1 MSSKITKR
9 SLRVL
14 VAGGGVAGQALAF
27 WLTRGGH
34 QVTVVE
40 RFPALRVSGAQVDLR
55 GQGIEAVDRMGLLD
69 TVRGHLVDEA
79 GVAFVDSCGR
89 PKATIMANT
98 SGKGRQTLTS
108 EYEIMRGDLVRI
120 LHDATKDDAEYVF
133 GKSVDGFDQDEHQ
146 VTARF
151 SDGSSGAFDLL
162 VGADGQGSRIRRT
175 LLPEGVDPYWRVG
188 IHMAYWFVPRIA
200 SDSDIRDT
208 YMVPGGRQIMRR
220 SHNPTETQVYFVLR
234 EESAE
239 ASAIHRAPVERLRE
253 FWAGRFRDA
262 GWQSE
267 RFVAGMET
275 SPFFYSQEIAQV
287 RTDTWSK
294 GRVALAGDAAHCAS
308 PYSGMGI
315 SGGLVGAYVLAGEIN
330 WHAEDLPT
338 ALANY
343 DRVLRPF
350 VDAIQ
355 AQVNPR
361 LLRVGLPMSRHAIS
375 AFQTATALACAL
387 HVPDL
392 AARFA
397 KEDRG
402 GDWQLP
408 DYSPY
413 SHPPIRRPDRGF
425 GRRP

>member
-1 MSSKITKR
+1 MPNKITKR
-9 SLRVL
+9 ALRVL

-34 QVTVVE
+34 EVTVVE
-40 RFPALRVSGAQVDLR
+40 RFPALRASGAQVDLR
-55 GQGIEAVDRMGLLD
+55 GQGIEVVERMGLLE
-69 TVRGHLVDEA
+69 TVRGQLVDEA
-79 GVAFVDSCGR
+79 GVAFVDSRGK

-108 EYEIMRGDLVRI
+108 EYEIMRGNLVRI
-120 LHDATKDDAEYVF
+120 LHDAAKDDTEHIF
-133 GKSVDGFDQDEHQ
+133 GKSVNGFDQDERH

-151 SDGSSGAFDLL
+151 SDGTSGEYDLL
-162 VGADGQGSRIRRT
+162 IGADGQGSHIRRA
-175 LLPEGVDPYWRVG
+175 LLPEGFDPYWRVG

-200 SDSDIRDT
+200 SDSNIRDT

-220 SHNPTETQVYFVLR
+220 SHNATETQVYFVMR
-234 EESAE
+234 EESAD
-239 ASAIHRAPVERLRE
+239 ASAIHRAPVEQQQK
-253 FWAGRFRDA
+253 FWADRFSDA
-262 GWQSE
+262 GWQTE
-267 RFVAGMET
+267 RFVEGMKR

-294 GRVALAGDAAHCAS
+294 GRVVLAGDAAHCAS

-315 SGGLVGAYVLAGEIN
+315 SGGLVGAYVLAGEVN
-330 WHAEDLPT
+330 RHADDLPS

-350 VDAIQ
+350 VNEIQ
-355 AQVNPR
+355 AEVNPR
-361 LLRVGLPMSRHAIS
+361 LLRVGMPMNQHAIS
-375 AFQTATALACAL
+375 AFQTTTALACFFRIPGL
-387 HVPDL
+387 I
-392 AARFA
+392 ARFS

-408 DYSPY
+408 AYPV
-413 SHPPIRRPDRGF
+413 PVTA
-425 GRRP
+425 

>member
-1 MSSKITKR
+1 MPNKITKR
-9 SLRVL
+9 ALRVL

-34 QVTVVE
+34 EVTVVE
-40 RFPALRVSGAQVDLR
+40 RFPALRASGAQVDLR
-55 GQGIEAVDRMGLLD
+55 GQGIEVVERMGLLE
-69 TVRGHLVDEA
+69 TVRGQLVDEA
-79 GVAFVDSCGR
+79 GVAFVDSRGK

-108 EYEIMRGDLVRI
+108 EYEIMRGNLVRI
-120 LHDATKDDAEYVF
+120 LHDAAKDDTEHIF
-133 GKSVDGFDQDEHQ
+133 GKSVNGFDQDERH

-151 SDGSSGAFDLL
+151 SDGTSGEYDLL
-162 VGADGQGSRIRRT
+162 IGADGQGSHIRRA
-175 LLPEGVDPYWRVG
+175 LLPEGFDPYWRVG

-200 SDSDIRDT
+200 SDSNIRDT

-220 SHNPTETQVYFVLR
+220 SHNATETQVYFVMR

-239 ASAIHRAPVERLRE
+239 ASAIHRAPVEQQQK
-253 FWAGRFRDA
+253 FWADRFSDA
-262 GWQSE
+262 GWQTE
-267 RFVAGMET
+267 RFVEGMKR

-294 GRVALAGDAAHCAS
+294 GRVVLAGDAAHCSS

-315 SGGLVGAYVLAGEIN
+315 SGGLVGAYVLAGEVN
-330 WHAEDLPT
+330 RHADDLPS

-350 VDAIQ
+350 VNEIQ
-355 AQVNPR
+355 AEVNPR
-361 LLRVGLPMSRHAIS
+361 LLRVGMPMNQHAIS
-375 AFQTATALACAL
+375 AFQTTTALACFFRI
-387 HVPDL
+387 PDL
-392 AARFA
+392 IARFS

-408 DYSPY
+408 AYPV
-413 SHPPIRRPDRGF
+413 PVTA
-425 GRRP
+425 